1 MGKHQSAWPGWGS
14 VVSLLNKSEAW
25 SLELSRKNGAV
36 KMPDGTVLK
45 WEQSQNSALDTDFIH
60 NGKGVG
66 NIIARKTT
74 QKFLISWILPLRFA
88 PFIQRLS
95 YIRTVSSAIWL
106 TYRSWP

>member
-1 MGKHQSAWPGWGS
+1 MGKHQSAWPSWGS

-45 WEQSQNSALDTDFIH
+45 WEQSQNSALDTNFIH

-66 NIIARKTT
+66 NIIA
-74 QKFLISWILPLRFA
+74 QKNGAKISYFVDFTFA
-88 PFIQRLS
+88 FRAFHPKAQLH
-95 YIRTVSSAIWL
+95 TDGK
-106 TYRSWP
+106 

>member
-45 WEQSQNSALDTDFIH
+45 WEKSQNSALDTNFIH
-60 NGKGVG
+60 NGKSVG
-66 NIIARKTT
+66 NIIA
-74 QKFLISWILPLRFA
+74 QKNGAKISYFVDFTFA
-88 PFIQRLS
+88 FRAFHPKAQLH
-95 YIRTVSSAIWL
+95 TDGK
-106 TYRSWP
+106 